1 MPTREVWVSAHAVL
15 KRHPLLPIFLIVVV
29 DVLGL
34 TIILP
39 LLPFYAQTLGASA
52 TQVGLLISVFS
63 LCSLFSGPLL
73 GRLSDRVGR
82 KPLLLL
88 SQVGTL
94 AGFLVLAGAQTLWVA
109 FLGRI
114 IDGLT
119 AGNLSLAQAYIADV
133 TEPKNRSRSFA
144 IIGIAFGFGFLVGPA
159 LSGFLS
165 KYGYRVPIL
174 MAAGLSLTSIL
185 ATAFLLPSGSPAKP
199 AGAEP
204 PGPGGRRLSLLAWGE
219 YAQYFRRPGLSPLL
233 WQFFCFSFAF
243 AGFTGGLALFCERR
257 LFWHGKPFGPEQVGY
272 VFAYAGLL
280 GVILQGG
287 FLGRLVRRFG
297 ETALVT
303 SGFLT
308 ATLGYALLAATFGIP
323 MLLVAGTVSSFGNG
337 VLRPTLT
344 SLITQQVD
352 RTEQGVVLG
361 LNQSLLSL
369 SQILGPALA
378 GWLIDRGQL
387 SLWATVAGVA
397 AALGLAI
404 NRLVPRP
411 HSATAPGVEPRAAP

>member
-1 MPTREVWVSAHAVL
+1 MRRS
-15 KRHPLLPIFLIVVV
+15 PLLPIFLIVVV

-39 LLPFYAQTLGASA
+39 LLPFYAQSLGASA

-73 GRLSDRVGR
+73 GRLSDRMGR
-82 KPLLLL
+82 KPLLVL

-94 AGFLVLAGAQTLWVA
+94 TGFLVLAGAQTLWVA

-133 TEPKNRSRSFA
+133 TEPKNRSRAFA
-144 IIGIAFGFGFLVGPA
+144 LIGIAFGLGFLVGPA
-159 LSGFLS
+159 VSGFLS
-165 KYGYRVPIL
+165 QYGYPVPIL
-174 MAAGLSLTSIL
+174 TAAGLSLTSIL
-185 ATAFLLPSGSPAKP
+185 ATTFLLPGGTPHA
-199 AGAEP
+199 AADD
-204 PGPGGRRLSLLAWGE
+204 PGPGGRRLSLLAWGQ
-219 YAQYFRRPGLSPLL
+219 YVQYFRRPGLGPLL
-233 WQFFCFSFAF
+233 WQFFCFTFAF
-243 AGFTGGLALFCERR
+243 ASFTAGLALFCERR

-287 FLGRLVRRFG
+287 FIGRLVHRFG

-303 SGFLT
+303 SGFVA
-308 ATLGYALLAATFGIP
+308 ATVGYAILAVTFGIP
-323 MLLVAGTVSSFGNG
+323 LLLLAGTISSFGNG

-344 SLITQQVD
+344 SLITQQVN

-361 LNQSLLSL
+361 LNQSLLST

-387 SLWATVAGVA
+387 SLWAALAGAVTL
-397 AALGLAI
+397 LGLAI
-404 NRLVPRP
+404 NRAVPQPR
-411 HSATAPGVEPRAAP
+411 SATAQSGG

>member
-1 MPTREVWVSAHAVL
+1 M

-29 DVLGL
+29 DVLGM

-52 TQVGLLISVFS
+52 TEVGLLISVFS

-94 AGFLVLAGAQTLWVA
+94 SGFLVLANAHVLWVA

-144 IIGIAFGFGFLVGPA
+144 IIGIAFGLGFLVGPA
-159 LSGFLS
+159 VSGFLS
-165 KYGYRVPIL
+165 KYGYQVPIL
-174 MAAGLSLTSIL
+174 LAAGLSLTSIL
-185 ATAFLLPSGSPAKP
+185 ATALLLPGGTHVPTG
-199 AGAEP
+199 GATTN

-219 YAQYFRRPGLSPLL
+219 YVQYFRRPGLSPLL
-233 WQFFCFSFAF
+233 WQFFCFTFAF
-243 AGFTGGLALFCERR
+243 AAFTGGLALFCERR
-257 LFWHGKPFGPEQVGY
+257 LFWHGKPFGPEEVGY

-287 FLGRLVRRFG
+287 FIGRLVRRFG

-308 ATLGYALLAATFGIP
+308 ATVGYALLSATFGIP
-323 MLLVAGTVSSFGNG
+323 MLLLAGTVSSFGNG

-352 RTEQGVVLG
+352 RSEQGVVLG

-369 SQILGPALA
+369 SQILGPAMA
-378 GWLIDRGQL
+378 GWLIDHGQL
-387 SLWATVAGVA
+387 SVWALLSGAF

-404 NRLVPRP
+404 NRAVPRP
-411 HSATAPGVEPRAAP
+411 QSATAPSVRSRPTP

>member
-1 MPTREVWVSAHAVL
+1 L

-94 AGFLVLAGAQTLWVA
+94 AGFLVLAGAHTLWVA

-144 IIGIAFGFGFLVGPA
+144 IIGIAFGLGFLVGPA

-165 KYGYRVPIL
+165 KYGYQVPIL

-185 ATAFLLPSGSPAKP
+185 ATAFLLPGGTHAPSQ
-199 AGAEP
+199 GAAANS

-233 WQFFCFSFAF
+233 WQFFCFTFAF
-243 AGFTGGLALFCERR
+243 AAFTGGLALFCERR
-257 LFWHGKPFGPEQVGY
+257 LLWHGKPFGPEQVGY

-287 FLGRLVRRFG
+287 FIGRLVRRFG

-303 SGFLT
+303 SGFLS
-308 ATLGYALLAATFGIP
+308 ATVGYAVLSATFGIP
-323 MLLVAGTVSSFGNG
+323 MLLLAGTISSFGNG

-352 RTEQGVVLG
+352 RSEQGVVLG
-361 LNQSLLSL
+361 LNQSLLSV
-369 SQILGPALA
+369 SQILGPAMA
-378 GWLIDRGQL
+378 GWLIDHGQL
-387 SLWATVAGVA
+387 SIWAALSGVA
-397 AALGLAI
+397 AALGLMI
-404 NRLVPRP
+404 NRAVPRP
-411 HSATAPGVEPRAAP
+411 RSATAPGVEPRATS

>member
-1 MPTREVWVSAHAVL
+1 M

-165 KYGYRVPIL
+165 KYGYQVPIL

-185 ATAFLLPSGSPAKP
+185 ATAFLLPGGSNAKT
-199 AGAEP
+199 ASAVEP
-204 PGPGGRRLSLLAWGE
+204 NAARIPSP
-219 YAQYFRRPGLSPLL
+219 SPLTTDPP
-233 WQFFCFSFAF
+233 CF
-243 AGFTGGLALFCERR
+243 
-257 LFWHGKPFGPEQVGY
+257 
-272 VFAYAGLL
+272 
-280 GVILQGG
+280 
-287 FLGRLVRRFG
+287 
-297 ETALVT
+297 ETAAPRISSWRRRT
-303 SGFLT
+303 RSSQRICPPS
-308 ATLGYALLAATFGIP
+308 AA
-323 MLLVAGTVSSFGNG
+323 S
-337 VLRPTLT
+337 
-344 SLITQQVD
+344 
-352 RTEQGVVLG
+352 
-361 LNQSLLSL
+361 
-369 SQILGPALA
+369 
-378 GWLIDRGQL
+378 
-387 SLWATVAGVA
+387 
-397 AALGLAI
+397 
-404 NRLVPRP
+404 
-411 HSATAPGVEPRAAP
+411 HSRAAVTTGVP

>member
-1 MPTREVWVSAHAVL
+1 M
-15 KRHPLLPIFLIVVV
+15 V

-34 TIILP
+34 TIVLP
-39 LLPFYAQTLGASA
+39 LLPFYAQKLGASP
-52 TQVGLLISVFS
+52 TQVGLLISVFA

-82 KPLLLL
+82 KPLLLF

-94 AGFLVLAGAQTLWVA
+94 AGFLILGGAQVLWVA

-133 TEPKNRSRSFA
+133 TLPKNRARAFA

-159 LSGFLS
+159 MSGFLS
-165 KYGYRVPIL
+165 KYGYQVPFL
-174 MAAGLSLTSIL
+174 VAAGLSLTSIL
-185 ATAFLLPSGSPAKP
+185 ATAFLLPGGKPPQP
-199 AGAEP
+199 AGAAAES

-219 YAQYFRRPGLSPLL
+219 YAQYFRRPGLTPLL
-233 WQFFCFSFAF
+233 LQFFFFSFAF
-243 AGFTGGLALFCERR
+243 AAFTGGLALFCERR
-257 LFWHGKPFGPEQVGY
+257 LFWHGRPFGPEQVGY

-287 FLGRLVRRFG
+287 FIGRLVRRFG

-303 SGFLT
+303 SGFLSAT
-308 ATLGYALLAATFGIP
+308 AGYAVLSATFGIP
-323 MLLVAGTVSSFGNG
+323 LLLVAGTLSSFGNG

-344 SLITQQVD
+344 SLITQQVQS
-352 RTEQGVVLG
+352 TEQGVVLG
-361 LNQSLLSL
+361 LNQSLFSVA
-369 SQILGPALA
+369 QILGPASA
-378 GWLIDRGQL
+378 GFLIDQGQL
-387 SLWATVAGVA
+387 SLWALLSAVA
-397 AALGLAI
+397 AGLGLAI
-404 NRLVPRP
+404 NRAVPRP
-411 HSATAPGVEPRAAP
+411 RSATAPRPAPGATP

>member
-1 MPTREVWVSAHAVL
+1 M

-94 AGFLVLAGAQTLWVA
+94 IGFLVLAGAHVLWVA

-144 IIGIAFGFGFLVGPA
+144 IIGIAFGLGFLVGPA

-165 KYGYRVPIL
+165 KYGYQVPIL
-174 MAAGLSLTSIL
+174 LAAGLSLTSIL
-185 ATAFLLPSGSPAKP
+185 ATAFLLPGGKHVPTG
-199 AGAEP
+199 GAAST

-219 YAQYFRRPGLSPLL
+219 YAQYFRRPALSPLL

-243 AGFTGGLALFCERR
+243 AAFTGGLALFCERR
-257 LFWHGKPFGPEQVGY
+257 LAWHGKPFGPEQVGY

-287 FLGRLVRRFG
+287 FIGRLVRRFG

-308 ATLGYALLAATFGIP
+308 ATVGYAVLSATFGIP
-323 MLLVAGTVSSFGNG
+323 MLLLAGTVSSFGNG

-352 RTEQGVVLG
+352 RSEQGVVLG
-361 LNQSLLSL
+361 LNQSLLSV
-369 SQILGPALA
+369 SQILGPAMA

-387 SLWATVAGVA
+387 SLWALLSGVA
-397 AALGLAI
+397 AAAGLAI
-404 NRLVPRP
+404 NRAVPRP
-411 HSATAPGVEPRAAP
+411 HSATAPSVEPRAAP

>member
-1 MPTREVWVSAHAVL
+1 M

-88 SQVGTL
+88 SQLGTL
-94 AGFLVLAGAQTLWVA
+94 TGFLVLAGAHTLWVA

-165 KYGYRVPIL
+165 KYGYQVPIL

-185 ATAFLLPSGSPAKP
+185 ATAFLLPGGSHTRGKAVD
-199 AGAEP
+199 AAQ

-243 AGFTGGLALFCERR
+243 AAFTGGLALFCERR
-257 LFWHGKPFGPEQVGY
+257 LLWHGKPFGPEQVGY

-287 FLGRLVRRFG
+287 FIGKLVRRFG

-308 ATLGYALLAATFGIP
+308 ATVGYAVLSATFGIP
-323 MLLVAGTVSSFGNG
+323 MLLLAGTVSSFGNG

-361 LNQSLLSL
+361 LNQSLLSV
-369 SQILGPALA
+369 SQILGPAIA

-387 SLWATVAGVA
+387 SLWALLSGAVA
-397 AALGLAI
+397 AVGLAI
-404 NRLVPRP
+404 NRSVPTPRN
-411 HSATAPGVEPRAAP
+411 ATAPGVEPGAAP

>member
-1 MPTREVWVSAHAVL
+1 VRRS
-15 KRHPLLPIFLIVVV
+15 PLLPIFLIVVV

-39 LLPFYAQTLGASA
+39 LLPFYAQSLGASA

-73 GRLSDRVGR
+73 GRLSDRMGR
-82 KPLLLL
+82 KPLLVL

-94 AGFLVLAGAQTLWVA
+94 TGFLVLAWAPTLGWA

-133 TEPKNRSRSFA
+133 TEPKNRSRAFA
-144 IIGIAFGFGFLVGPA
+144 LIGIAFGLGFLVGPA
-159 LSGFLS
+159 VSGFLS
-165 KYGYRVPIL
+165 QYGYPVPIL
-174 MAAGLSLTSIL
+174 TAAGLSLTSIL
-185 ATAFLLPSGSPAKP
+185 ATTFLLPGGTPHA
-199 AGAEP
+199 AATDP
-204 PGPGGRRLSLLAWGE
+204 PGPGGRRLSLLAWGQ
-219 YAQYFRRPGLSPLL
+219 YLQYFRRPGLAPLL
-233 WQFFCFSFAF
+233 WQFFCFTFAF
-243 AGFTGGLALFCERR
+243 ASFTAGLALFCERR
-257 LFWHGKPFGPEQVGY
+257 LFWNGRPFGPEQVGY

-287 FLGRLVRRFG
+287 FIGRLVHRFG

-303 SGFLT
+303 AGFVA
-308 ATLGYALLAATFGIP
+308 ATVGYAILAGTFGIP
-323 MLLVAGTVSSFGNG
+323 LLLLAGTISSFGNG

-344 SLITQQVD
+344 SLITQQVE

-361 LNQSLLSL
+361 LNQSLLST

-387 SLWATVAGVA
+387 SLWAVLAGAVTL
-397 AALGLAI
+397 LGLAI
-404 NRLVPRP
+404 NRATPQPR
-411 HSATAPGVEPRAAP
+411 SATAPSGG

>member
-1 MPTREVWVSAHAVL
+1 L

-52 TQVGLLISVFS
+52 TQVGLLISVYS

-94 AGFLVLAGAQTLWVA
+94 AGFLVLASAQVLWVA

-159 LSGFLS
+159 VSGFLS
-165 KYGYRVPIL
+165 KYGYQVPIL

-185 ATAFLLPSGSPAKP
+185 ATAFFLPGGSPAKP
-199 AGAEP
+199 HTA
-204 PGPGGRRLSLLAWGE
+204 PGPGGRRLSLLAWGD
-219 YAQYFRRPGLSPLL
+219 YVQYFRRPGLAPLL

-243 AGFTGGLALFCERR
+243 AAFTGGLALFCERR
-257 LFWHGKPFGPEQVGY
+257 LLWHGKPFGPEQVGY

-287 FLGRLVRRFG
+287 FIGRLVRRFG

-323 MLLVAGTVSSFGNG
+323 MLLLAGTVSSFGNG

-361 LNQSLLSL
+361 LNQSLLSV

-387 SLWATVAGVA
+387 SLWALLSGVA

-404 NRLVPRP
+404 NRAVPQPRN
-411 HSATAPGVEPRAAP
+411 ATAPRTEPKAAP

>member
-1 MPTREVWVSAHAVL
+1 V
-15 KRHPLLPIFLIVVV
+15 KRSPLLPIFLIVVV

-94 AGFLVLAGAQTLWVA
+94 TGFLILASAQVLWVA

-119 AGNLSLAQAYIADV
+119 AGNLSLAQAYIADH

-144 IIGIAFGFGFLVGPA
+144 FIGIAFGFGFLVGPA

-165 KYGYRVPIL
+165 KYGYHVPIL
-174 MAAGLSLTSIL
+174 VAAGLSATSIL
-185 ATAFLLPSGSPAKP
+185 ATALLLPGGSPAGAP
-199 AGAEP
+199 AGDV
-204 PGPGGRRLSLLAWGE
+204 GPAGRRLSLLAWGQ
-219 YAQYFRRPGLSPLL
+219 YADYFRRPGLAPLL

-243 AGFTGGLALFCERR
+243 AAFTAGLALFCERR
-257 LFWHGKPFGPEQVGY
+257 LFWHGRPFGPEQVGY

-287 FLGRLVRRFG
+287 FIGRLVKQFG
-297 ETALVT
+297 ETKLVT
-303 SGFLT
+303 AGFFT
-308 ATLGYALLAATFGIP
+308 ATVGYAVLAATFGIP
-323 MLLVAGTVSSFGNG
+323 MLLLAGTVSSFGNG

-344 SLITQQVD
+344 SLVTQQVD
-352 RTEQGVVLG
+352 RSEQGVVLG
-361 LNQSLLSL
+361 LNQSLLSI

-378 GWLIDRGQL
+378 GWLIDKGQL
-387 SLWATVAGVA
+387 SLWAVASALFA
-397 AALGLAI
+397 AAGLAI
-404 NRLVPRP
+404 NRAVPRP
-411 HSATAPGVEPRAAP
+411 HSATAPSEG

>member
-1 MPTREVWVSAHAVL
+1 LLASVVWVSAPRVL

-52 TQVGLLISVFS
+52 TQVGLLISVYS

-88 SQVGTL
+88 SQLGTL
-94 AGFLVLAGAQTLWVA
+94 AGFLVLASAQVLWVA

-165 KYGYRVPIL
+165 KYGYHVPIL

-185 ATAFLLPSGSPAKP
+185 ATAFFLPAGSPSKHA
-199 AGAEP
+199 AAA

-219 YAQYFRRPGLSPLL
+219 YVQYFRRPGLAPLL
-233 WQFFCFSFAF
+233 WQFFCFTFAF

-257 LFWHGKPFGPEQVGY
+257 LLWHGKPFGPEQVGY

-287 FLGRLVRRFG
+287 FIGRLVRRFG

-323 MLLVAGTVSSFGNG
+323 MLLLAGTVSSFGNG

-361 LNQSLLSL
+361 LNQSLLSVA
-369 SQILGPALA
+369 QILGPALA
-378 GWLIDRGQL
+378 GWLIDHGQL
-387 SLWATVAGVA
+387 SLWALVSGVA

-404 NRLVPRP
+404 NRAVPQPRN
-411 HSATAPGVEPRAAP
+411 ATAPGVEPKATP

>member
-1 MPTREVWVSAHAVL
+1 L

-39 LLPFYAQTLGASA
+39 LLPFYAQRLGASA

-63 LCSLFSGPLL
+63 FCSLFSGPLL

-94 AGFLVLAGAQTLWVA
+94 IGFLVLAGAQVLWVA

-133 TEPKNRSRSFA
+133 TEPKHRSRSFA
-144 IIGIAFGFGFLVGPA
+144 IIGIAFGLGFLVGPA

-165 KYGYRVPIL
+165 KYGYQVPIL
-174 MAAGLSLTSIL
+174 LAAGLSLTSIL
-185 ATAFLLPSGSPAKP
+185 ATAFLLPGGTHVPTGGPSAQ
-199 AGAEP
+199 

-233 WQFFCFSFAF
+233 WQFFCFTFAF
-243 AGFTGGLALFCERR
+243 GAFTGGLALFCERR
-257 LFWHGKPFGPEQVGY
+257 LVWHGKPFGPEQVGY

-287 FLGRLVRRFG
+287 FIGKLVRRFG
-297 ETALVT
+297 EPALVT
-303 SGFLT
+303 SGFAA
-308 ATLGYALLAATFGIP
+308 ATVGYAVLSATFGIP
-323 MLLVAGTVSSFGNG
+323 MLLLAGTISSFGNG

-352 RTEQGVVLG
+352 RSERGVVLG
-361 LNQSLLSL
+361 LNQSLLSV

-378 GWLIDRGQL
+378 GWLIDKGQL
-387 SLWATVAGVA
+387 SIWALVSAVVA
-397 AALGLAI
+397 AVGLAI
-404 NRLVPRP
+404 NRAVPTP
-411 HSATAPGVEPRAAP
+411 HSATAPATESPSTP